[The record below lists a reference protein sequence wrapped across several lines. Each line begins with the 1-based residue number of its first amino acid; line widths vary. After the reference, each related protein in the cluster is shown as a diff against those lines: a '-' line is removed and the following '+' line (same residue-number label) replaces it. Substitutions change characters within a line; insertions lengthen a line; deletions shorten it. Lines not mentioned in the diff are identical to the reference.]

1 MNTLDNFIIQDYLKK
16 DLPYHPTWGEEVIY
30 YYSPQVTFREIPD
43 EISLTIP
50 TLCYNHCSKDC
61 NSKFCWIENWK
72 EKKEE
77 LTGNAFA
84 NLLKEN
90 PGITCVTFMT
100 STNFY
105 QLRGY
110 FWYIKANHPNIKTAL
125 YIGQNLD
132 YLLKYRDFCE
142 LNFENIDYIK
152 VGAFDKN
159 FGPLDNPNTNQRFY
173 KINHLCKGKDKFENI
188 TDKFLQKPI

>member
-1 MNTLDNFIIQDYLKK
+1 MTADNFIIQDYLKK
-16 DLPYHPTWGEEVIY
+16 DLPYHPTWGGEVVY

-72 EKKEE
+72 EKREE
-77 LTGNAFA
+77 LTENAFV

-90 PGITCVTFMT
+90 SGITCVTFMT

-105 QLRGY
+105 QLRSY
-110 FWYIKANHPNIKTAL
+110 LWYIKSNYPNIKTAL

-152 VGAFDKN
+152 VGAFDKI
-159 FGPLDNPNTNQRFY
+159 FGPLNNPNTNQRFY
-173 KINHLCKGKDKFENI
+173 KINHLGNNKDEFCCINK
-188 TDKFLQKPI
+188 KFLEKPL